1 MGEVVVQGCFR
12 TETPV
17 IVRMG
22 LLTVVQVAA
31 SDACRVAEL
40 VPRSLDFGEQIHAV
54 VVHGGDGRNIAR
66 VFIVRVFLVVV
77 EAGRKGKGLQPV
89 FIDGFAQ
96 QGVGAS
102 VHIVTVRRTFV
113 VTVGGLGA
121 DVCAHGIEGKRLP
134 GGELLE
140 VVEVEHRTAALAL
153 LLFEGGVCLCPVY
166 NLFLT
171 EIARHVTEVAAQ

>member
-1 MGEVVVQGCFR
+1 MGEVVAQGCFR
-12 TETPV
+12 AETPV
-17 IVRMG
+17 IVRVG
-22 LLTVVQVAA
+22 LLAVVQVAA

-40 VPRSLDFGEQIHAV
+40 APCSLDFGEQVHAV

-66 VFIVRVFLVVV
+66 IFIVRVFLAVV
-77 EAGRKGKGLQPV
+77 EAGRKGEGLQPV

-102 VHIVTVRRTFV
+102 VHVVTVGRTFV
-113 VTVGGLGA
+113 VAVGGLGA

-153 LLFEGGVCLCPVY
+153 LLFEGGVRLCPVH
-166 NLFLT
+166 NLFLA
-171 EIARHVTEVAAQ
+171 EITRHVTEIAAQ

>member
-121 DVCAHGIEGKRLP
+121 DVCAHGIEGKRLA
-134 GGELLE
+134 GG
-140 VVEVEHRTAALAL
+140 
-153 LLFEGGVCLCPVY
+153 
-166 NLFLT
+166 
-171 EIARHVTEVAAQ
+171 

>member
-1 MGEVVVQGCFR
+1 MGEVVAQGCFR

-66 VFIVRVFLVVV
+66 VFIVRVFLAVV
-77 EAGRKGKGLQPV
+77 EVGRKGKGLQPV

-134 GGELLE
+134 GG
-140 VVEVEHRTAALAL
+140 
-153 LLFEGGVCLCPVY
+153 
-166 NLFLT
+166 
-171 EIARHVTEVAAQ
+171 

>member
-1 MGEVVVQGCFR
+1 
-12 TETPV
+12 
-17 IVRMG
+17 MG

-40 VPRSLDFGEQIHAV
+40 APRSLNFRKQIHAV

-66 VFIVRVFLVVV
+66 VFIVRVFLAVV

-134 GGELLE
+134 G
-140 VVEVEHRTAALAL
+140 VN
-153 LLFEGGVCLCPVY
+153 CWK
-166 NLFLT
+166 
-171 EIARHVTEVAAQ
+171 